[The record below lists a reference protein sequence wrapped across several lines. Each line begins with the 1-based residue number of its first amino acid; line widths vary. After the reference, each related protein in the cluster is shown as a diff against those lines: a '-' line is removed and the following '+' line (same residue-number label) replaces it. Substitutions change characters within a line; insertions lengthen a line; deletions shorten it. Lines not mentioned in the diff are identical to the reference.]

1 MGKSLNRVL
10 VKMKSTGSPFIYYTK
25 KNKMNSPDRLELK
38 KYDPVIRKHVVF
50 KETK

>member
-1 MGKSLNRVL
+1 MGKSLNRIL
-10 VKMKSTGSPFIYYTK
+10 VKMKSTESPYIYYTK
-25 KNKMNSPDRLELK
+25 KNKMNAPDRLELK